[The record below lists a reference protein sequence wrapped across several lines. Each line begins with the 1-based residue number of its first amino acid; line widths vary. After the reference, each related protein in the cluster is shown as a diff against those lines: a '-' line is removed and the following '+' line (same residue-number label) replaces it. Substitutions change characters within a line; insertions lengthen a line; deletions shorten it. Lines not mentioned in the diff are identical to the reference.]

1 MLLFNQLPKAAA
13 HGAKRIADDRRQLFV
28 KIALACLARHYHL
41 VFRRHRDIDSNP
53 KRIAAFLVFLRFL
66 DRDPAADSFQ
76 FISLIPN

>member
-1 MLLFNQLPKAAA
+1 
-13 HGAKRIADDRRQLFV
+13 
-28 KIALACLARHYHL
+28 

-66 DRDPAADSFQ
+66 DRDPAADDMIANSFQ